1 MDVEGKGNP
10 GLGKDPGVGTRT
22 RGLSVEHQASTSRVA
37 LT

>member
-22 RGLSVEHQASTSRVA
+22 RGLSVSTKLPLA
-37 LT
+37 GLP